1 MTKKNDEALGETTP
15 QAVTDDT
22 LDPAG
27 FDLAAWLE
35 GLAPAKAHYNLEGC
49 EIVMQARTQTWR
61 DEFIATHEKDED
73 AEQPN
78 LEFLAAHIASPAGMT
93 ADVLRAMRE
102 THAPEVDELATLAL
116 QLDTKPRSQIAPRF
130 LPSASD

>member
-1 MTKKNDEALGETTP
+1 
-15 QAVTDDT
+15 
-22 LDPAG
+22 
-27 FDLAAWLE
+27 LE
-35 GLAPAKAHYNLEGC
+35 GLAPAKAHYNLEVC

-61 DEFIATHEKDED
+61 DVLIATHEKDED
-73 AEQPN
+73 AEQTN

-116 QLDTKPRSQIAPRF
+116 QLD
-130 LPSASD
+130 